1 MMPKHAM
8 DSTGTWIF
16 FSQKMKYRYNMDM
29 LFVLVYPV
37 SCIIAVH
44 HDVLNAWFQNAGFI
58 LQPLDRNFEFSTG
71 LFPVRDPVRTFMYP
85 RLVLYELNQLSTV
98 PQVSQLSRST
108 SLTCFILVHN
118 LKLLSA
124 IYIMMPNQG
133 SSTQFQITCLYF
145 CYFLLIFLCWR
156 LRCFLSGPM
165 DSFIQYVKVSML
177 FGQMDFSLDLQ

>member
-1 MMPKHAM
+1 M
-8 DSTGTWIF
+8 DV
-16 FSQKMKYRYNMDM
+16 

-108 SLTCFILVHN
+108 SLTCFIWVHN

-133 SSTQFQITCLYF
+133 SSIPISNYLFI
-145 CYFLLIFLCWR
+145 FLLLPLDFPLLKI
-156 LRCFLSGPM
+156 
-165 DSFIQYVKVSML
+165 KV
-177 FGQMDFSLDLQ
+177 FSIWANG